1 MSAAVHEFRALSRLA
16 VPVVITQ
23 VATMLPGVVDIVMV
37 GRVSVDAI
45 NAVALGRL
53 WLFGTL
59 LFGMGVVFGIDP
71 LIAQA
76 HGRRDERTMGLALQ
90 RGAVLAA
97 LISIPLT
104 GLWLLTAPVLRLFGQ
119 DPAFARLAQDYVWVQ
134 IPGLLPFL
142 LYIVLR
148 QYLQDRTIVRP
159 VMWTVVGATA
169 LNVLLDWMLIFG
181 RLGAPAM
188 GVAGAGVAA
197 TITRYVMFAS
207 LTGITFGFKLHRG
220 GWIPLT
226 REALRLSGLREIFR
240 FGLPVGLQLSL
251 EIWAFEIATLLA
263 GRLGGV
269 ELAAHTI
276 AINLASLSFMVPL
289 GVSLAAVT
297 RVGNLIGERRQQEAQ
312 TAAWVAFGMGAGV
325 MAVSGALF
333 VTLRYA
339 LPRLYTPDL
348 AVIAATAAVLPIAA
362 MFQIF
367 DGTQVVGGGILRGMG
382 RTRPA
387 AVFNVVGYYCLA
399 LPLAMWLAFARGMG
413 LPGIWWGMALG
424 LASVACMLVVFVWR
438 HGPRHAVPVETKSTA
453 DA

>member
-1 MSAAVHEFRALSRLA
+1 MSAVAQESRALIRLA
-16 VPVVITQ
+16 VPVVVTQ

-59 LFGMGVVFGIDP
+59 LFGMGVIYGIDP

-76 HGRRDERTMGLALQ
+76 HGRRDQRTMGLALQ
-90 RGAVLAA
+90 RGVVLAA
-97 LISIPLT
+97 VISIPLT
-104 GLWLLTAPVLRLFGQ
+104 GLWLVTAPVLRLFGQ
-119 DPAFARLAQDYVWVQ
+119 DPAFARMAQDYVWVQ
-134 IPGLLPFL
+134 IPGLFPFL
-142 LYIVLR
+142 VYVVLR
-148 QYLQDRTIVRP
+148 QYLQDRAIVRP
-159 VMWTVVGATA
+159 VMWTVVAATA
-169 LNVLLDWMLIFG
+169 VNVLLDWMLIFG
-181 RLGAPAM
+181 RLGAPEM
-188 GVAGAGVAA
+188 GVRGAGVAA
-197 TITRYVMFAS
+197 TISRFLMLA
-207 LTGITFGFKLHRG
+207 LLAAITFGWKLHRG
-220 GWIPLT
+220 GWIPPT
-226 REALRLSGLREIFR
+226 REALRPAGLREIFA

-297 RVGNLIGERRQQEAQ
+297 RVGNLIGERRQPEAQ
-312 TAAWVAFGMGAGV
+312 TAAWVALGMGASV
-325 MAVSGALF
+325 MAVSGAVF
-333 VTLRYA
+333 VTCRHL
-339 LPRLYTPDL
+339 LPRLYTPDA
-348 AVIAATAAVLPIAA
+348 AVIALTGAVLPIAA

-387 AVFNVVGYYCLA
+387 AVFNLVGYYGLA
-399 LPLAMWLAFARGMG
+399 LPLAMWLAFPRGWG

-424 LASVACMLVVFVWR
+424 LASVAMMLVAFVWR
-438 HGPRHAVPVETKSTA
+438 RGPRHAVPVDTKGRF
-453 DA
+453 

>member
-1 MSAAVHEFRALSRLA
+1 VSAAVHEFRALSRLA

-59 LFGMGVVFGIDP
+59 LFGMGIVFGIDP

-97 LISIPLT
+97 IISIPLA

-119 DPAFARLAQDYVWVQ
+119 DPAFARLAQDYVWIQ

-148 QYLQDRTIVRP
+148 QYLQDRAIVRP
-159 VMWTVVGATA
+159 VMWTVVAATA

-188 GVAGAGVAA
+188 GVEGAGLAA
-197 TITRYVMFAS
+197 TISRFVMFA
-207 LTGITFGFKLHRG
+207 LLIAITFGWKLHRG

-226 REALRLSGLREIFR
+226 REALRPSGLREILL

-297 RVGNLIGERRQQEAQ
+297 RVGNLIGERRPEEAQ
-312 TAAWVAFGMGAGV
+312 TAAWVAIGMGAGV
-325 MAVSGALF
+325 MTLSGAVF

-387 AVFNVVGYYCLA
+387 AVFNLVGYYCLA
-399 LPLAMWLAFARGMG
+399 LPLAGWLAFSHRMG

-438 HGPRHAVPVETKSTA
+438 RGPRHAVPV
-453 DA
+453 DALKARP